1 MATSA
6 TTNYSFPYPLGS
18 DSLSNVALRI
28 QQLAE
33 YIDST
38 YTILGVDLSSN
49 AAFIQ
54 TGDAAGGNLTGTY
67 PNPTIS
73 TSVVLPDG
81 TFAVT
86 QSQYDG
92 STKLATTSYVDT
104 AALNFTLGTI
114 PPLSVTNAMLA
125 GSITY
130 AKLIL
135 TNSIVNADVATGA
148 AIDKTKISGTAVT
161 IADTGTVT
169 STMILDDTILNADVN
184 ASAAIAYSK
193 LNLATSIVNADISA
207 SAGIVDT
214 KLATISTASKVS
226 NSATT
231 ATDANTASAIVARDA
246 SGNFTAGMI
255 TANVTGALTGNADT
269 VTTNADLTGDVTSVG
284 NATSIA
290 SGVIVNADVNASAAI
305 SYSKLDLATSIVNAD
320 VSASASIAY
329 SKLALTGAILNA
341 DLAGSIDP
349 TKITGTAVV
358 TADSRLSDARTP
370 TAHAST
376 HIPGGTDVLTFS
388 AFSGQGAS
396 LPVSLTLYPAGS
408 LFAVGA
414 AAPYLIY
421 RSNGTS
427 WDQLGASAITTSD
440 TAPASPQLGD
450 LWYQSS
456 TGKQFIYYDSFWVE
470 MGNNTNAS
478 VPTHATNH
486 IRGGSDIIDGDRVTI
501 DYVPTNYTRNSAATG
516 AGDVTDLTAHLAGID
531 MILPA
536 GMLMPYA
543 GSTEPTGWVFCYGQ
557 TVDSVSN
564 TEYAR
569 LWTAIGTTYGGAS
582 ASSFILP
589 DLRGRAV
596 FGKDNMGGTAAS
608 SVTSGVSGI
617 TGTTLGNAGGDER
630 TQSHSHS
637 TGAGIFGG
645 SPSPN
650 FSGGRS
656 IQRTTSASY
665 SDFYNTGGYGSG
677 ASQNMPPTII
687 TNYLIKL

>member
-1 MATSA
+1 MANAISYTSVY
-6 TTNYSFPYPLGS
+6 NFPYPLGTDDIS
-18 DSLSNVALRI
+18 SGAARLEALARRMEEVLVDAGIEIGTYDVLKTSTVFAGDITGLYNALQIGANTITSVELADNSVDSAAIVAGAVTSAKL
-28 QQLAE
+28 
-33 YIDST
+33 DV
-38 YTILGVDLSSN
+38 VDL
-49 AAFIQ
+49 
-54 TGDAAGGNLTGTY
+54 
-67 PNPTIS
+67 PNGS
-73 TSVVLPDG
+73 TA
-81 TFAVT
+81 TT
-86 QSQYDG
+86 QSQLDG
-92 STKLATTSYVDT
+92 STNVATTSYVDT
-104 AALNFTLGTI
+104 AALNFTLGII

-135 TNSIVNADVATGA
+135 TNSIVNADVA
-148 AIDKTKISGTAVT
+148 
-161 IADTGTVT
+161 
-169 STMILDDTILNADVN
+169 

-193 LNLATSIVNADISA
+193 LNLATSIVNADVSA
-207 SAGIVDT
+207 SAAIAYSKLNLGTSIVNADINAAAAIT
-214 KLATISTASKVS
+214 YAKL
-226 NSATT
+226 
-231 ATDANTASAIVARDA
+231 
-246 SGNFTAGMI
+246 
-255 TANVTGALTGNADT
+255 ALTG
-269 VTTNADLTGDVTSVG
+269 S
-284 NATSIA
+284 
-290 SGVIVNADVNASAAI
+290 IVNADVNASAAI
-305 SYSKLDLATSIVNAD
+305 SYSKLNLATSIVNAD
-320 VSASASIAY
+320 VSASAAIAY

-349 TKITGTAVV
+349 SKVTGTAVV
-358 TADSRLSDARTP
+358 TADSRLTDARTP

-376 HIPGGTDVLTFS
+376 HIPGGTDVLNFS
-388 AFSGQGAS
+388 AFSGQGSS
-396 LPVSLTLYPAGS
+396 LPGSLTLYPAGS
-408 LFAVGA
+408 LFAVGS

-440 TAPASPQLGD
+440 TAPATPQAGD

-456 TGKQFIYYDSFWVE
+456 TGKQFIRYDSFWVE

-478 VPTHATNH
+478 VAAHATNH

-557 TVDSVSN
+557 TVNSVSN
-564 TEYAR
+564 TAYAR

-608 SVTSGVSGI
+608 RVTSGVSVI
-617 TGTTLGNAGGDER
+617 TGTTLGAV
-630 TQSHSHS
+630 
-637 TGAGIFGG
+637 GG
-645 SPSPN
+645 SEALHTHTHTQN
-650 FSGGRS
+650 AHLHRVY
-656 IQRTTSASY
+656 TSNRIDGNAIG
-665 SDFYNTGGYGSG
+665 FNYNTGDGWGFGSPGGSSGSAAYVTKDRQETG
-677 ASQNMPPTII
+677 AQLVENTTATNQNAGTGSSQNMPPTII

>member
-1 MATSA
+1 M
-6 TTNYSFPYPLGS
+6 LLDG
-18 DSLSNVALRI
+18 
-28 QQLAE
+28 
-33 YIDST
+33 
-38 YTILGVDLSSN
+38 TIL
-49 AAFIQ
+49 
-54 TGDAAGGNLTGTY
+54 
-67 PNPTIS
+67 
-73 TSVVLPDG
+73 
-81 TFAVT
+81 
-86 QSQYDG
+86 
-92 STKLATTSYVDT
+92 
-104 AALNFTLGTI
+104 
-114 PPLSVTNAMLA
+114 
-125 GSITY
+125 
-130 AKLIL
+130 
-135 TNSIVNADVATGA
+135 NADVNAAA

-161 IADTGTVT
+161 VADTGTVT
-169 STMILDDTILNADVN
+169 STMILNGTILNADVN
-184 ASAAIAYSK
+184 SSAAIAYSK
-193 LNLATSIVNADISA
+193 LNLTGSILEADLAFSLATQAELDAHEADTTSVHGITNTA
-207 SAGIVDT
+207 NLVATTDTATVTNTMLAGSIVDT

-255 TANVTGALTGNADT
+255 TANVTGALTGNAST
-269 VTTNADLTGDVTSVG
+269 VTTNANLTGDVTSVG

-305 SYSKLDLATSIVNAD
+305 SYSKLNLATSLVNAD
-320 VSASASIAY
+320 VSASAAIAY
-329 SKLALTGAILNA
+329 SKLALTGAILDA
-341 DLAGSIDP
+341 DLAGSIAP
-349 TKITGTAVV
+349 AKITGTAVV

-388 AFSGQGAS
+388 AFSGQGSS
-396 LPVSLTLYPAGS
+396 LPGSLTLYPAGS

-440 TAPASPQLGD
+440 TAPASPQAGD

-456 TGKQFIYYDSFWVE
+456 TGKQFIRYDSFWVE

-478 VPTHATNH
+478 VSTHASNH

-557 TVDSVSN
+557 TVNSVSN
-564 TEYAR
+564 TAYAR

-608 SVTSGVSGI
+608 RVTSGVSVI
-617 TGTTLGNAGGDER
+617 TGTTLGAV
-630 TQSHSHS
+630 
-637 TGAGIFGG
+637 GG
-645 SPSPN
+645 SEALHTHTHTQNSHTHGPGSETHFVTN
-650 FSGGRS
+650 QGALSG
-656 IQRTTSASY
+656 TTAGASEWQGY
-665 SDFYNTGGYGSG
+665 NRATTTAATTATNQNTGTGS
-677 ASQNMPPTII
+677 SQNMPPTII